1 MKRIV
6 ICGAALLAIA
16 TIVGIILAS
25 KKGTP
30 STTVGV
36 VRHQG
41 PSEDIL
47 PAIREI
53 FQKGAGP
60 LACRSAVQ
68 QLNTYLDRNPEKK
81 PEPLVDPQEVRKQ
94 FGLKDGEWAEVNSS
108 SFTLLDAHYID
119 SCMLIR
125 DAAYSLG
132 VDGQPPL
139 ARAQAA
145 FQWVM
150 REVQLRQQA
159 RPLPLAPVQFV
170 LRRGWGSSLERSLAF
185 LAMLHQMGVPGCLT
199 GYLEGGNNTRLVYWI
214 PGALVDS
221 EIYLFDTRM
230 GIPLPS
236 PQGSGIATLRQLR
249 THAKPFER
257 LTFDE
262 KHSYDVTRDQIQSTE
277 ILLTVPLSGLAPRM
291 KLLDSMMGGR
301 QKVRASVD
309 WQALLK
315 EFQSATQGL
324 NISIKFLGDSGEPAA
339 PMRVLRTFLPPAE
352 GGIDQF
358 GILMQMNLQL
368 IPGFNV
374 PGVIL
379 EQRGS
384 GEFGQ
389 QLETLFWLPFIEF
402 FLDPRGQSPR
412 ELVLRGQLDE
422 ASTRLTQAPVQLHFR
437 ESLLS
442 MFAPLSDSENQ
453 WARSGLH
460 RLNLESLQDLSQT
473 GFENSSRNVRVWCN
487 KAFSALV
494 EFRRASDEDDRQA
507 KRQVAVRIFMEGDED
522 LNQLFLSAIGKSL
535 AVEATFQKALCF
547 HERAARTVNPSNW
560 KTAANWWTKYT
571 EDYSSG
577 PRYSQARVLR
587 AEALQRQ
594 PDNTAAIAELE
605 KPDAGLTNLEETGRL
620 YQLRQLKKSTAVPK

>member
-1 MKRIV
+1 M
-6 ICGAALLAIA
+6 
-16 TIVGIILAS
+16 S
-25 KKGTP
+25 
-30 STTVGV
+30 
-36 VRHQG
+36 
-41 PSEDIL
+41 
-47 PAIREI
+47 EI

-60 LACRSAVQ
+60 LSCRSAVQ
-68 QLNTYLDRNPEKK
+68 QLNTYIDRNPDKK
-81 PEPLVDPQEVRKQ
+81 PEPLADSQAIRKQ
-94 FGLKDGEWAEVNSS
+94 FGLRDDEWAEVNSS

-132 VDGQPPL
+132 VEGQPPL

-150 REVQLRQQA
+150 RQVQLRQPA
-159 RPLPLAPVQFV
+159 RPLPLAPSQFV

-185 LAMLHQMGVPGCLT
+185 LDMLHQMGIPGCLT
-199 GYLEGGNNTRLVYWI
+199 GYLEGGPNTPLIYWI

-230 GIPLPS
+230 GIPIPS
-236 PQGSGIATLRQLR
+236 PDGKGIATLRKLR
-249 THAKPFER
+249 AHAKPFEH
-257 LTFDE
+257 LAFDD
-262 KHSYDVTRDQIQSTE
+262 KHSYDVTREQLQSAE

-291 KLLDSMMGGR
+291 KLLDSTMGGR
-301 QKVRASVD
+301 QKVRAYVD

-315 EFQSATQGL
+315 EFQSATQGQ

-339 PMRVLRTFLPPAE
+339 PMRVLRTFLPPPE

-358 GILMQMNLQL
+358 GLLSQMNSQL
-368 IPGFNV
+368 APGFSV
-374 PGVIL
+374 PRVIL

-389 QLETLFWLPFIEF
+389 LLENLFWLPFYEF
-402 FLDPRGQSPR
+402 FMDPRGQSPR
-412 ELVLRGQLDE
+412 ELVLRGQWDE

-437 ESLLS
+437 DSLLS

-453 WARSGLH
+453 WARGGMH
-460 RLNLESLQDLSQT
+460 RLNLESLQDLAQA
-473 GFENSSRNVRVWCN
+473 GFENAPAKVRAWCN
-487 KAFSALV
+487 QAFSALV
-494 EFRRASDEDDRQA
+494 QFLRATDEEDRLA
-507 KRQVAVRIFMEGDED
+507 KRQEAVRIFMQGDED
-522 LNQLFLSAIGKSL
+522 LSQLFLSAIGKPL
-535 AVEATFQKALCF
+535 AAEAAFQKALCF
-547 HERAARTVNPSNW
+547 HERAARNANSSNW

-571 EDYSSG
+571 EDYSSS
-577 PRYSQARVLR
+577 PRYSQARFLR

-594 PDNTAAIAELE
+594 PDNSAAIAELE

-620 YQLRQLKKSTAVPK
+620 YQLRQLKKTTAAPK